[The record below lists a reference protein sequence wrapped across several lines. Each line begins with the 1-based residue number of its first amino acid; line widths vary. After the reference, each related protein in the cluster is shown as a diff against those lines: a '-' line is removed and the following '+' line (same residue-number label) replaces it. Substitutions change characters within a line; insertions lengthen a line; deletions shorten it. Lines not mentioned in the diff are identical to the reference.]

1 VQYKKDAEAG
11 YKGKGMAVAA
21 TIETERLNEAGR
33 MSSSVAYSKDVDA
46 LKGKAP
52 ASHLK
57 GGGAPSA
64 AASVAPAVVKA
75 TPAPA
80 PAPEPEPEPVA
91 AEPEAAEPEAAEP
104 EATEPAAAEPEA
116 AEPVAEPEAAEPV
129 AEPEV
134 AAEATEEA
142 ADDAAEAADE
152 PADDGKKWIAQFDYV
167 AADKDEVSFSDGDI
181 IIKVKEVDEGWVSGT
196 VEKTGE
202 SGMLP
207 SNYIEPAPE
216 DGAEPAAEPEVAEP
230 GNFFGRHRIACP

>member
-1 VQYKKDAEAG
+1 MAEQANTPKMTADHKASFKDRMAMFKKSAETEPAVVAGGFAVCSPEGFQSRQRTLSKASGAAYTRESMKLKGKVHSTAETEETMRVKKQMNRQSTYAYKKDAEASRAKVSGTGVGDIERVKEQTKLASTVQYKKDAEAG

-80 PAPEPEPEPVA
+80 PAPEPF
-91 AEPEAAEPEAAEP
+91 
-104 EATEPAAAEPEA
+104 ATFAGQA
-116 AEPVAEPEAAEPV
+116 
-129 AEPEV
+129 
-134 AAEATEEA
+134 
-142 ADDAAEAADE
+142 
-152 PADDGKKWIAQFDYV
+152 
-167 AADKDEVSFSDGDI
+167 
-181 IIKVKEVDEGWVSGT
+181 
-196 VEKTGE
+196 
-202 SGMLP
+202 
-207 SNYIEPAPE
+207 
-216 DGAEPAAEPEVAEP
+216 
-230 GNFFGRHRIACP
+230 RR